1 MIATLLA
8 ILGLIVVGGRASAG
22 LRTAQLESI
31 LSRLPEDEARAYYD
45 LLRRRIRKVAL
56 LRALALA
63 SLACIFYALR
73 QLLVTPR

>member
-8 ILGLIVVGGRASAG
+8 ILGLIVVGGRASDG

-56 LRALALA
+56 LRAIALA
-63 SLACIFYALR
+63 SLVCIFYVLR